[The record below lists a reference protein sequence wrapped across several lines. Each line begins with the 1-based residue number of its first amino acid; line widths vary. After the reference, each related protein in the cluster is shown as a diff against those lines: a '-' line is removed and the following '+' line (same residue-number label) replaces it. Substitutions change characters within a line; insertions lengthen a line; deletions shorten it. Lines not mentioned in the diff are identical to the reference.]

1 MGEKSGVGKRQL
13 SDVFFNGFRACKET
27 LEVEETAVCS
37 DTDVDAVWQSS
48 FALRSIMLK
57 KMENDVGGGGQEASL
72 LDTVGDGEAA
82 Q

>member
-37 DTDVDAVWQSS
+37 ETDVDAILE
-48 FALRSIMLK
+48 ALFCL
-57 KMENDVGGGGQEASL
+57 MEHDA
-72 LDTVGDGEAA
+72 
-82 Q
+82 